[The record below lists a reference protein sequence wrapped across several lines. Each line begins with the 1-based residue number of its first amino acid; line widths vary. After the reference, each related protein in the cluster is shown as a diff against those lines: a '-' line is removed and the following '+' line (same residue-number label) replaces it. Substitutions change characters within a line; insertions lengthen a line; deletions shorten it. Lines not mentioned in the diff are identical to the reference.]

1 MQWRSDWAKSFRS
14 GSLTGSPAIDQD
26 GSAAAFAIHF
36 WKPNHLKSRCIS
48 AEELRLNR
56 LATVPPDSME
66 LTRRSEARRT
76 LVLAS
81 LNHAFHDGFTD
92 MIYVLLPVWQA
103 ESARC
108 SLVHFRTDS
117 AGPVEDTE
125 WIRMVADL
133 KRRSSTFRDLWQ
145 RHNVAWPHNWK
156 RSFTFR
162 PVIGSAIVLRWSS
175 LGLFVCAS

>member
-1 MQWRSDWAKSFRS
+1 MLLSQSTF
-14 GSLTGSPAIDQD
+14 G
-26 GSAAAFAIHF
+26 
-36 WKPNHLKSRCIS
+36 KPNHLKSRCIS

-56 LATVPPDSME
+56 LAVVPPDSIE
-66 LTRRSEARRT
+66 VTRRSEARRT

-92 MIYVLLPVWQA
+92 MIYVLLSVWQA
-103 ESARC
+103 EFARC
-108 SLVHFRTDS
+108 SLAHFRTDS
-117 AGPVEDTE
+117 AGLVEDTE